1 MSYEQFWNNLDSIKN
16 ENVKKYS
23 HLLKS
28 DCRSSTIFPVFKNK
42 DTDTRLEFLSY
53 WLKKHN
59 NKIGWCMVS
68 ADTYLFDAYYI
79 STKVE
84 QIGGDHAF

>member
-1 MSYEQFWNNLDSIKN
+1 MVKHYKKKN
-16 ENVKKYS
+16 EVKPNGS
-23 HLLKS
+23 LFLDVSS
-28 DCRSSTIFPVFKNK
+28 D
-42 DTDTRLEFLSY
+42 LQ
-53 WLKKHN
+53 LKKFFN